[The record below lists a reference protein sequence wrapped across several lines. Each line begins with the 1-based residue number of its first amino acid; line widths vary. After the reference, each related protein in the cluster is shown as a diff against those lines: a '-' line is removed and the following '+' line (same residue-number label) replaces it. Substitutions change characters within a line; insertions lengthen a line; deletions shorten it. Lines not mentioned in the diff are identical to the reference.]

1 MQIYKIGIGR
11 TYRHIQRYRQI
22 LSVLFRH
29 GFGDVVDT
37 LKIEQYLDI
46 GLNII
51 SRKSRDN
58 VEALSRADRIRMAI
72 EELGPTFI
80 KVGQILSTRPDLL
93 PMDLVTELGKLQDS
107 VPPFEFASAK
117 NILEEEL
124 KVPLSEIFSEFDET
138 PLASASIGQVHR
150 ASLVGGDDV
159 AVKIQRP
166 GIRKTVEVDLE
177 IMLHLA
183 TLMEKHFKDMEVHK
197 PTQIVEEFAR
207 TLDKEMDYG
216 MEAAN
221 LEQFAAQ
228 AGDDHCVY
236 VPRVYREASTGK
248 ILTMEFIDGIKASQI
263 GELEKEGLDRK
274 EIARRGFDL
283 ILKQIFIHGFFHADP
298 HPGNLFILPDNVIC
312 FLDFGMMGRIG
323 RISREHFADLLMSIV
338 SRDEEKAVHAL
349 LKLTVS
355 EQESNRQSLERD
367 MADLINSYAYRPLK
381 EIDLE
386 KFLQQML
393 DMMAKHRLTIPA
405 DLFLMIKSLSTVEGL
420 GLSLD
425 PEFDAI
431 AQAEPFIRRIYL
443 DRLHPKRI
451 AQDLYESGKDLLYLA
466 RDVPGE
472 LREILRLART
482 GKVKIAFE
490 HRGLEPVLST
500 LDRIVNRLSF
510 SLVLASLVIGSS
522 LIVLSD
528 LPPRWHDIPII
539 GLAGFLVAVIMGGWL
554 LWTIIKHG
562 KM

>member
-107 VPPFEFASAK
+107 VPPFEFASVK

-159 AVKIQRP
+159 VVKIQRP

-355 EQESNRQSLERD
+355 DQESNRQSLERD

-431 AQAEPFIRRIYL
+431 AQ
-443 DRLHPKRI
+443 
-451 AQDLYESGKDLLYLA
+451 
-466 RDVPGE
+466 
-472 LREILRLART
+472 
-482 GKVKIAFE
+482 
-490 HRGLEPVLST
+490 
-500 LDRIVNRLSF
+500 
-510 SLVLASLVIGSS
+510 
-522 LIVLSD
+522 
-528 LPPRWHDIPII
+528 
-539 GLAGFLVAVIMGGWL
+539 
-554 LWTIIKHG
+554 
-562 KM
+562 

>member
-46 GLNII
+46 GLNVI

-93 PMDLVTELGKLQDS
+93 PLDLVTELGKLQDS

-124 KVPLSEIFSEFDET
+124 KTPLSEIFSEFDET

-150 ASLVGGDDV
+150 ARLVGGDDV

-216 MEAAN
+216 LEAAN

-263 GELEKEGLDRK
+263 DELEKEGLDRK

-323 RISREHFADLLMSIV
+323 RIGREHFADLLMSIV

-355 EQESNRQSLERD
+355 DQESNRQSLERD

-393 DMMAKHRLTIPA
+393 DMTAKHRLTIPA

-443 DRLHPKRI
+443 NRLHPKRI
-451 AQDLYESGKDLLYLA
+451 AHDLYESGKDLLSLA

-510 SLVLASLVIGSS
+510 SLVLSSLVIGSS

-539 GLAGFLVAVIMGGWL
+539 GLAGFLVSVIMGGWL

>member
-1 MQIYKIGIGR
+1 VQIYKIGIGR

-107 VPPFEFASAK
+107 VPPFEFASVK

-355 EQESNRQSLERD
+355 DQESNRQSLERD

>member
-22 LSVLFRH
+22 LTILFRH
-29 GFGDVVDT
+29 GFGDVIDT

-51 SRKSRDN
+51 SRKSKNN
-58 VEALSRADRIRMAI
+58 VEALSRAERVRMAI

-107 VPPFEFASAK
+107 VPPFEFIEAK

-150 ASLVGGDDV
+150 ARLAGGDDV

-166 GIRKTVEVDLE
+166 GIRRTVEVDLE

-183 TLMEKHFKDMEVHK
+183 TLMEKHLRGMEVHK

-207 TLDKEMDYG
+207 TLDKELDYG
-216 MEAAN
+216 LEAAN
-221 LEQFAAQ
+221 MEQFAAQ
-228 AGDDHCVY
+228 AGDDPNIY
-236 VPRVYREASTGK
+236 VPGVYREASTGK
-248 ILTMEFIDGIKASQI
+248 VLTMEFIDGIKASQLD
-263 GELEKEGLDRK
+263 ELEKAGLDRK

-323 RISREHFADLLMSIV
+323 RMSREHFADLLMSIV

-355 EQESNRQSLERD
+355 DQEPNQQSLERD
-367 MADLINSYAYRPLK
+367 MAELINSYAYRPLK
-381 EIDLE
+381 DIDME

-393 DMMAKHRLTIPA
+393 DMTAKHRLTIPA

-420 GLSLD
+420 GLSMD
-425 PEFDAI
+425 PDFDAV
-431 AQAEPFIRRIYL
+431 ARAEPFIRRVYL
-443 DRLHPKRI
+443 NRLHPKRI
-451 AQDLYESGKDLLYLA
+451 AEDLYESGKDLLYLA

-482 GKVKIAFE
+482 GKAKIAFE

-500 LDRIVNRLSF
+500 LDRIVNRLAF
-510 SLVLASLVIGSS
+510 SMVLASLVIGSS

-539 GLAGFLVAVIMGGWL
+539 GLAGFLVAVLMGGWL

>member
-107 VPPFEFASAK
+107 VPPFEFASVK

-355 EQESNRQSLERD
+355 DQESNRQSLERD